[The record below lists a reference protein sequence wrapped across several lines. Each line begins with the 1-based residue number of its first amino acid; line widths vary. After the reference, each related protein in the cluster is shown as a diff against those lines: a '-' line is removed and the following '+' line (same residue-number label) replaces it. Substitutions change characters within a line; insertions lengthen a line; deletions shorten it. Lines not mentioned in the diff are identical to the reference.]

1 MMGGSKPRR
10 SRHGLPSAQPK
21 RLRVNPKLETFS
33 IKESLVRRLLAFCA
47 VGVTI
52 FAVVAELRGK
62 HVATVAAM
70 ESKGG
75 LSRGAFAQQ
84 RTIAAADPLGFSFS
98 FSADMSVAAPGC
110 PLGPAMTFCNQIP
123 GTISPVVPFTITFS
137 SAASNV
143 SIGLAAVPGYSADFS
158 AGDFTISNDSC
169 TGNFAANGSC
179 SFDVAF
185 SPTTLGPRQAS
196 LTLSGT
202 GFVNIAGTGATFVM
216 EPPTPPSCPG
226 PSLPGDAFTYCAQAV
241 GTVSGP
247 QTFTVTSTN
256 SVTGLNIAFT
266 AIPGLSAQFNAS
278 DFTIETTTCG
288 PALPANSSCTLAVA
302 FTPTTSGPRSALLT
316 ATDSQG
322 DSVSLN
328 LSGSTSAAL
337 VFSQPITSA
346 CRLRLFNF
354 CNEPQGG
361 ATPLITY
368 TLQNN
373 SGTQITGLAVT
384 PPVPTSPPTLPPT
397 NFTVQSTTCTPTLA
411 AGASCTLSIAFTPQN
426 TGLIQAPII
435 VTDAQGDIV
444 GLNLAGTGDDYE
456 LSLASGQAT
465 EVTIGQGGTATLNA
479 QVAADG
485 VFGASGEMVMLACP
499 SKMPISSTCA
509 FTSCPLSMTP
519 NSTSSFS
526 IVIVTSSTHG
536 TAPPVTNPCGGTAS
550 SAHVTGAPQLA
561 IYFAPEIPRHRGHF
575 PPLLLIA
582 VGLLIAMFVI
592 WTRAN
597 GRKSIRL
604 VFAAAGL
611 AALILAGCGGSG
623 PSPNIPTP
631 VDVYSLE
638 VTGNALD
645 ASGNPLNA
653 SRALAFT
660 LDVIAGP

>member
-1 MMGGSKPRR
+1 
-10 SRHGLPSAQPK
+10 
-21 RLRVNPKLETFS
+21 
-33 IKESLVRRLLAFCA
+33 VRRLLAFCA

-52 FAVVAELRGK
+52 FAVVAELRGQ
-62 HVATVAAM
+62 HVASVAAM
-70 ESKGG
+70 DSKAG
-75 LSRGAFAQQ
+75 LTRGAFAQQ

-123 GTISPVVPFTITFS
+123 GTISPAVPFTITFS
-137 SAASNV
+137 SAARNV

-158 AGDFTISNDSC
+158 AGDFTISNDTC
-169 TGNFAANGSC
+169 IGNFAANGSC
-179 SFDVAF
+179 SFDIAF
-185 SPTTLGPRQAS
+185 SPTALGPRQAS
-196 LTLSGT
+196 LTVNGT
-202 GFVNIAGTGATFVM
+202 GFVNMAGTGATFVIK
-216 EPPTPPSCPG
+216 PPTPPSCPG
-226 PSLPGDAFTYCAQAV
+226 PGLPGDAFTYCPQAV

-256 SVTGLNIAFT
+256 PVTGLNIAFT

-288 PALPANSSCTLAVA
+288 AALPENSSCTIAVA
-302 FTPTTSGPRSALLT
+302 FTPTTGGPRSAFVT
-316 ATDSQG
+316 ATDSEG
-322 DSVSLN
+322 GSVSLT

-373 SGTQITGLAVT
+373 SGTQVTGLAVT
-384 PPVPTSPPTLPPT
+384 PPVPTNPPTLPPT

-411 AGASCTLSIAFTPQN
+411 AGASCTLSIAFTPQS
-426 TGLIQAPII
+426 TGLIQNPII
-435 VTDAQGDIV
+435 VSDAQGDIV
-444 GLNLAGTGDDYE
+444 ALNLAGTGDDYG
-456 LSLASGQAT
+456 LSLASDQAT
-465 EVTIGQGGTATLNA
+465 EVTIGQGGTATFKA
-479 QVAADG
+479 QVAADS
-485 VFGASGEMVMLACP
+485 VFGASGEIVQLACP
-499 SKMPISSTCA
+499 AKMPISSTCA
-509 FTSCPLSMTP
+509 FTSCPLSVTP

-526 IVIVTSSTHG
+526 IVIVTSSKHG
-536 TAPPVTNPCGGTAS
+536 TAPPVANPCGGTTS
-550 SAHVTGAPQLA
+550 SMHVAPTPELA
-561 IYFAPEIPRHRGHF
+561 IYLTPEFPRHGGHF

-582 VGLLIAMFVI
+582 VSFLIALFVF
-592 WTRAN
+592 W
-597 GRKSIRL
+597 GRVGRRKR

-611 AALILAGCGGSG
+611 MALIFAGCGGSG
-623 PSPNIPTP
+623 PNTNIPTP

-645 ASGNPLNA
+645 ANGDPLNA
-653 SRALAFT
+653 SRAVAFT